1 MPASTGEA
9 RSTEAN
15 STATETTTA
24 TETASAS
31 NWSSPAASADG
42 MATTAEASSHSS
54 SAAVRA
60 ATLGLPDQC
69 RAREQRDPIEFSFH
83 DFNFLSLCVVVF

>member
-1 MPASTGEA
+1 
-9 RSTEAN
+9 
-15 STATETTTA
+15 
-24 TETASAS
+24 
-31 NWSSPAASADG
+31 

-69 RAREQRDPIEFSFH
+69 RARKQRDPIEFSFH
-83 DFNFLSLCVVVF
+83 DLDSFVVLFVLFESFG